1 MRHNRSMIPPM
12 RSSHSLALPSALF
25 LASALFLVLLAPAAG
40 AQEVGA
46 QEEVKVKTL
55 AAPDYFSGAVADTGL
70 PADLWKDAA
79 PGLMRDILPRLG
91 GPKPLSPA
99 FASLARRALS
109 TGANG
114 PAGVGDDVEMGAA
127 RGLAL
132 IALGEAKGADA
143 ILDRATGAPGS
154 AALSMAVA
162 EAALITGND
171 DKACRTEEAL
181 TVDRGAAYW
190 LRLRAFCQLK
200 AGQADA
206 AQLTFQLAQPQPAK
220 QAADVDYARLMGA
233 ALAASPPGAAS
244 LRSGINYALSRRLN
258 LDVQSA
264 AAIAS
269 ASPALKPVVA
279 PTPGEPAEVSAS
291 RDLTAAEASDLAFL
305 RQAKSLP
312 AFVEAA
318 RASAPSIAA
327 LARAGGPLQD
337 PVLLARAAVAA
348 GDVESAQTIRGR
360 LTQDVIPGATTTDL
374 AILDA
379 LIAAGSGKVDDQ
391 VLSNL
396 VGRGATG
403 GAKSPAQAAAVLL
416 SSLGGTLDAD
426 ARTQF
431 AAFDL
436 GRPAA
441 SAARV
446 QLLEDA
452 AGAKRKGEAAL
463 LALSIALDAGA
474 GGPAPV
480 DRARLARAL
489 NRAGLAVDAR
499 AVVVEGLLGL
509 AYAK

>member
-1 MRHNRSMIPPM
+1 MRHNRSMISPS
-12 RSSHSLALPSALF
+12 RSPRLLMLTSAL
-25 LASALFLVLLAPAAG
+25 VLCLSGAAR
-40 AQEVGA
+40 A

-70 PADLWKDAA
+70 PGDLWKETA
-79 PGLMRDILPRLG
+79 PGIMRDVLPKLA

-99 FASLARRALS
+99 FANLARRALS

-143 ILDRATGAPGS
+143 LLDRATGGPGS
-154 AALSMAVA
+154 SALSMAQA

-171 DKACRTEEAL
+171 DKACQVEQAL

-200 AGQADA
+200 AGQTDA
-206 AQLTFQLAQPQPAK
+206 AQLTFQLAQQQTK
-220 QAADVDYARLMGA
+220 DLDYARLMGA
-233 ALAASPPGAAS
+233 ALAGTPPGAAS
-244 LRSGINYALSRRLN
+244 LKNGVNYALSRRLN

-264 AAIAS
+264 AAT
-269 ASPALKPVVA
+269 ASPALKAVIA
-279 PTPGEPAEVSAS
+279 PPPAAS
-291 RDLTAAEASDLAFL
+291 VGQDLTAAEASDLAFL
-305 RQAKSLP
+305 RQAKTVP
-312 AFVEAA
+312 TFVEAA

-327 LARAGGPLQD
+327 LAKAGGPLQD

-348 GDVESAQTIRGR
+348 GDVESAQAIRGR
-360 LTQDVIPGATTTDL
+360 LTQDVIPGATATDL

-379 LIAAGSGKVDDQ
+379 LIAAGSGKVDNQ
-391 VLSNL
+391 VLGNL
-396 VGRGATG
+396 VSRGATG
-403 GAKSPAQAAAVLL
+403 KPAQAAATLL
-416 SSLGGTLDAD
+416 SSLGGTMDAD
-426 ARTQF
+426 TRTQF
-431 AAFDL
+431 ATFDL

-446 QLLEDA
+446 QVLEDA
-452 AGAKRKGEAAL
+452 ASAKRKGEAVL
-463 LALSIALDAGA
+463 LALSLALDAGVA
-474 GGPAPV
+474 GPAPV
-480 DRARLARAL
+480 DRARIAHAL
-489 NRAGLAVDAR
+489 NRAGLSVDAR